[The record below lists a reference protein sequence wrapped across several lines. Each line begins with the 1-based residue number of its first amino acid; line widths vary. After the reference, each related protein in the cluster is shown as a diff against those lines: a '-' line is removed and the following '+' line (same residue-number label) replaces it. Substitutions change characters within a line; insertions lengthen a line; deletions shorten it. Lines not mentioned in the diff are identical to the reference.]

1 MANTT
6 IKFKRLLDIS
16 QQLTSGSPLTA
27 GEPLWFGSSWY
38 TNNTPKLLVGNTS
51 GTPTFVGPYY
61 GGTGISVTNS
71 TSSNKLGE
79 IKLNAYLSDLQ
90 DVTITSAQ
98 EGQMLYYSNS
108 GWVNHNLPTIPTT
121 LGSLTD
127 VTLSNIDDEQVLWY
141 DSTSQQWV
149 NHDLPNFTYASL
161 KHPASISTFPEEY
174 GFAISGYPSYITTA
188 NSSIDPSLFDAYL
201 PFNGNFFYNTYTRSG
216 NQTSVVALGYDPYS
230 GSTNSNP
237 FYIWYCRGNTTNA
250 SAHAL
255 GIINNVNSVSDVTFK
270 RLGQY
275 QQNSVSTAT
284 GHYLPEAAGLVL
296 QHNMITAANVNYTV
310 GSPGTKV
317 VYMPVTY
324 STHSNAGNLAG
335 TSPKKLAVPV
345 GSATIVSAINT
356 KSSLMADTTNEN
368 IGVNNIEK
376 FYGDSTMAA
385 AIGSTR
391 LTFLTASGTVED
403 YVDINNSYTTLV
415 LDSGCADAIETLG
428 EDTYTLVLP
437 YVRNT
442 DNTSESIHRLAISN
456 DTGTDLTF
464 NLVFNTQ
471 PTDVFGDT
479 AITVKDGATV
489 EVAVKMTSNNYAII
503 TPNYGSNLPDNIAY
517 IGEDEGQA
525 GGITSVPVND
535 ATITLQ
541 VNGTTVDSFTV
552 NAANNKTIN
561 LPISGGGSG
570 SGDTVTGKSNVTLGT
585 TATAVLQ
592 VNGSDSGSVALPS
605 ASTSAA
611 GIVQLSSSTSNTS
624 TSTAATP
631 SAVKSAY
638 DLANNAIP
646 KSVGTTAGDII
657 YFTGSST
664 PTRLAKG
671 TAGQVLTMNSGAT
684 APEWQTPSSS
694 SVTEVVWCYYDTGNE
709 VMTGLT
715 AAEIYNNAA
724 AGKIVLCKIDNGRVY
739 NLLSYDHEGNNY
751 TLRFSGAE
759 NDAIYTLYT
768 DTGSTW
774 TLSYTTIPSA
784 PGTLKTNNTTAQTA
798 SASESL
804 SGTINLHKVAKTG
817 IYSDLI
823 GTPTI
828 PTVPTNVSAFTNDAG
843 YTTNAGTITGIT
855 MNNVSKGTSGVVD
868 LGTVITSHQSI
879 KTVNGNTMTG
889 SGNVTVQETLVSGT
903 NIKTVNNTTLLGSGN
918 IDTHE
923 LPTVSSS
930 DNGKVLEV
938 SSGSWAAVMP
948 VTIYTGTGSPS
959 SGTGSNGDIYIQTVS

>member
-79 IKLNAYLSDLQ
+79 IKLNAYLSDLL
-90 DVTITSAQ
+90 DVTITSATD
-98 EGQMLYYSNS
+98 GQVLYYSDS

-127 VTLSNIDDEQVLWY
+127 VTLSNINDEQVLWY

-149 NHDLPNFTYASL
+149 NHNLPNFTYASL
-161 KHPASISTFPEEY
+161 KHPTSISTFPEEY
-174 GFAISGYPSYITTA
+174 GFAISGYPAYITTA

-250 SAHAL
+250 GAHAL

-270 RLGQY
+270 RLGQH
-275 QQNSVSTAT
+275 QQDSVSTAT

-296 QHNMITAANVNYTV
+296 QHTMLTPSSMNYSLPDTVNTKTV
-310 GSPGTKV
+310 HIPV
-317 VYMPVTY
+317 VY
-324 STHSNAGNLAG
+324 STHINAGNLG
-335 TSPKKLAVPV
+335 GNDPKKLAVPI
-345 GSATIVSAINT
+345 GNRTIASAIKT
-356 KSSLMADTTNEN
+356 KSSLISDESAGEV
-368 IGVNNIEK
+368 GVNNLHFK
-376 FYGDSTMAA
+376 YLDSEIADDVRINQERGYYIFSLMNTEEAVSA
-385 AIGSTR
+385 YNGCNSTY
-391 LTFLTASGTVED
+391 S
-403 YVDINNSYTTLV
+403 V
-415 LDSGCADAIETLG
+415 LDFGNATNTQLNGVTLQDVSIELPFEANTDPTCECTHYLLIKNGTEIDLPISLSFSSTLKN
-428 EDTYTLVLP
+428 TYTIIGNLSHNVAAS
-437 YVRNT
+437 
-442 DNTSESIHRLAISN
+442 DNLEIRIKITT
-456 DTGTDLTF
+456 TG
-464 NLVFNTQ
+464 
-471 PTDVFGDT
+471 
-479 AITVKDGATV
+479 
-489 EVAVKMTSNNYAII
+489 EVVVT
-503 TPNYGSNLPDNIAY
+503 TELDNIAY

-570 SGDTVTGKSNVTLGT
+570 SGDTVVGKSNVTLGT

-611 GIVQLSSSTSNTS
+611 GIVQLSSSTSSTS

-684 APEWQTPSSS
+684 APEWQTPSSG

-724 AGKIVLCKIDNGRVY
+724 AGKIVLCKIDNGRIY

-759 NDAIYTLYT
+759 NDAIYMLYT

-817 IYSDLI
+817 TYSDLI

-828 PTVPTNVSAFTNDAG
+828 PTVPTNVSAFTNDAN
-843 YTTNAGTITGIT
+843 YVT
-855 MNNVSKGTSGVVD
+855 
-868 LGTVITSHQSI
+868 QSQ
-879 KTVNGNTMTG
+879 V
-889 SGNVTVQETLVSGT
+889 
-903 NIKTVNNTTLLGSGN
+903 
-918 IDTHE
+918 
-923 LPTVSSS
+923 
-930 DNGKVLEV
+930 
-938 SSGSWAAVMP
+938 
-948 VTIYTGTGSPS
+948 VTIYSGTSTPS
-959 SGTGSNGDIYIQTVS
+959 SSTGSNGDIYIQTVS

>member
-6 IKFKRLLDIS
+6 IKFKRLLDVS

-38 TNNTPKLLVGNTS
+38 INNTPKLLVGNTS

-79 IKLNAYLSDLQ
+79 IKLNAYLSDLL
-90 DVTITSAQ
+90 DVTITSATD
-98 EGQMLYYSNS
+98 GQVLYYSDS

-127 VTLSNIDDEQVLWY
+127 VTLSNINNEQVLWY

-161 KHPASISTFPEEY
+161 KHPDSTSTFPEEY
-174 GFAISGYPSYITTA
+174 GFAISGYPAYITTA
-188 NSSIDPSLFDAYL
+188 SGHIDPSLFDAYL

-250 SAHAL
+250 SVHAL
-255 GIINNVNSVSDVTFK
+255 GIINNVNSVGAVTFK

-275 QQNSVSTAT
+275 QQDSLSTAT

-296 QHNMITAANVNYTV
+296 QHTMLTPSPMDYSLPATVNTKTV
-310 GSPGTKV
+310 HAPV
-317 VYMPVTY
+317 VY
-324 STHSNAGNLAG
+324 STHINAGDLGGND
-335 TSPKKLAVPV
+335 PKKLAVPI
-345 GSATIVSAINT
+345 GNTTIASAIKT
-356 KSSLMADTTNEN
+356 KSSLISDESAGEV
-368 IGVNNIEK
+368 GVNNLHFK
-376 FYGDSTMAA
+376 YADSEIADDVRINQERGYYVFSLMNTEEAVSA
-385 AIGSTR
+385 YNGCNSTY
-391 LTFLTASGTVED
+391 S
-403 YVDINNSYTTLV
+403 V
-415 LDSGCADAIETLG
+415 LDFGNTTNTQLSGVTLQDVTINLPFEANTDPTCECTHYLLIKNG
-428 EDTYTLVLP
+428 TEVDLPISLSFSSTLKNTYTIIGNLAYKVAAD
-437 YVRNT
+437 
-442 DNTSESIHRLAISN
+442 DNLEIRIKITT
-456 DTGTDLTF
+456 TGEVVVT
-464 NLVFNTQ
+464 
-471 PTDVFGDT
+471 T
-479 AITVKDGATV
+479 A
-489 EVAVKMTSNNYAII
+489 
-503 TPNYGSNLPDNIAY
+503 LDNIAY
-517 IGEDEGQA
+517 VGEDEGQA
-525 GGITSVPVND
+525 GGVTSVPVND

-570 SGDTVTGKSNVTLGT
+570 SGDTVVGKSNVTLGT

-592 VNGSDSGSVALPS
+592 VNGSDSGSVLLPS

-611 GIVQLSSSTSNTS
+611 GIVQLSSSTSSTS

-638 DLANNAIP
+638 DLANNAIL

-684 APEWQTPSSS
+684 APEWQTPSSG
-694 SVTEVVWCYYDTGNE
+694 SVTEVVWCYYDTGNGA
-709 VMTGLT
+709 MTGLT

-724 AGKIVLCKIDNGRVY
+724 AGKIVLCKIDSGRVY

-817 IYSDLI
+817 TYSDLI

-828 PTVPTNVSAFTNDAG
+828 PTVPTNVSAFTNDAN
-843 YTTNAGTITGIT
+843 YVTQSQVITIY
-855 MNNVSKGTSGVVD
+855 SGTS
-868 LGTVITSHQSI
+868 T
-879 KTVNGNTMTG
+879 
-889 SGNVTVQETLVSGT
+889 
-903 NIKTVNNTTLLGSGN
+903 
-918 IDTHE
+918 
-923 LPTVSSS
+923 PSSS
-930 DNGKVLEV
+930 
-938 SSGSWAAVMP
+938 
-948 VTIYTGTGSPS
+948 
-959 SGTGSNGDIYIQTVS
+959 TGSNGDIYIQTVS

>member
-6 IKFKRLLDIS
+6 IKFKRLLDVS

-79 IKLNAYLSDLQ
+79 IKLNAYLSDLL

-98 EGQMLYYSNS
+98 EGQILYYSNS

-149 NHDLPNFTYASL
+149 NHSLPSSSYIL
-161 KHPASISTFPEEY
+161 KGSY
-174 GFAISGYPSYITTA
+174 GFVLGGYGESGNNVPSYAVEENDTISPDQLNIAANEDLQFYRYEYDSNYSDVYTHSALIVGYPFTHTVDNVIHNHGNCGKFVYSDK
-188 NSSIDPSLFDAYL
+188 NRMHVLGSGGESGEGGS
-201 PFNGNFFYNTYTRSG
+201 FNMPTYKLVPLG
-216 NQTSVVALGYDPYS
+216 VSV
-230 GSTNSNP
+230 N
-237 FYIWYCRGNTTNA
+237 NA
-250 SAHAL
+250 VSA
-255 GIINNVNSVSDVTFK
+255 
-270 RLGQY
+270 QY
-275 QQNSVSTAT
+275 HQFSM
-284 GHYLPEAAGLVL
+284 AGGVVL
-296 QHNMITAANVNYTV
+296 QHNMLTGVNFDYTV
-310 GSPGTKV
+310 ATVPTPSPNLKPPIYV
-317 VYMPVTY
+317 PVIY
-324 STHSNAGNLAG
+324 STTTTAPLYS
-335 TSPKKLAVPV
+335 TSPKSVVVPI
-345 GSATIVSAINT
+345 SARVIASAIKT
-356 KSSLMADTTNEN
+356 KSSLISDESAGEV
-368 IGVNNIEK
+368 GVNNLHFKYSDSEISEDVRINQDRGYYIFSLMNTEEAVSAYNGCNSTYSVLDFGNATNTQLNGVILQDVTIELPFEANTDPTCECTHYLLIK
-376 FYGDSTMAA
+376 NGTEVD
-385 AIGSTR
+385 
-391 LTFLTASGTVED
+391 LPTFLSF
-403 YVDINNSYTTLV
+403 SSTLKN
-415 LDSGCADAIETLG
+415 
-428 EDTYTLVLP
+428 TYTIIGNLSHNVAAS
-437 YVRNT
+437 
-442 DNTSESIHRLAISN
+442 DNLEIRIKITT
-456 DTGTDLTF
+456 TG
-464 NLVFNTQ
+464 
-471 PTDVFGDT
+471 
-479 AITVKDGATV
+479 
-489 EVAVKMTSNNYAII
+489 EVVVT
-503 TPNYGSNLPDNIAY
+503 TELDNIAY

-605 ASTSAA
+605 ASTSSA
-611 GIVQLSSSTSNTS
+611 GIVQLSSSTSSTS

-684 APEWQTPSSS
+684 APEWQTPSSG
-694 SVTEVVWCYYDTGNE
+694 SVTEVVWCYYDTENE

-759 NDAIYTLYT
+759 GDAIYTLYT

-817 IYSDLI
+817 TYSDLI

-828 PTVPTNVSAFTNDAG
+828 PTVPTNVSAFTNDAN
-843 YTTNAGTITGIT
+843 YVT
-855 MNNVSKGTSGVVD
+855 
-868 LGTVITSHQSI
+868 QSQ
-879 KTVNGNTMTG
+879 V
-889 SGNVTVQETLVSGT
+889 
-903 NIKTVNNTTLLGSGN
+903 
-918 IDTHE
+918 
-923 LPTVSSS
+923 
-930 DNGKVLEV
+930 
-938 SSGSWAAVMP
+938 
-948 VTIYTGTGSPS
+948 VTIYSGTSTPS
-959 SGTGSNGDIYIQTVS
+959 SSTGSNGDIYIQTVS